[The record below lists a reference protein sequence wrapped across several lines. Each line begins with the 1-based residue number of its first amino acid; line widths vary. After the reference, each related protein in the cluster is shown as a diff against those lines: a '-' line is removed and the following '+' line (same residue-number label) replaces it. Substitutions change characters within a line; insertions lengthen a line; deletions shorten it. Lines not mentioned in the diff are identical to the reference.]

1 MKADGEIN
9 MELQQRRNRGAS
21 LTPVGILRVIEV
33 LETKCWSREDLAIKI
48 AKNGKDA
55 LDTVNRLL
63 SGKKVEKTTLRRIA
77 SLLGLS
83 LEEIT
88 LPLDWVSVH
97 PASLPWREIAWEYF
111 NRSEPLTINSLVPNT
126 FSDQKLLGSFPL
138 NLARRDSSS
147 QSDRSKSPHHIGF
160 QPASKTCSG
169 TTYLFS
175 SATFFE
181 EVIAPYLKKSQQTR
195 ILLTGD
201 PGAGK
206 TALLRKL
213 AEQVFQQ
220 KDWGIVIWISLA
232 DLLESPEIE
241 NYVFL
246 TWVQKALRIGVKP
259 DEAQQRS
266 LEALFNQGKVW
277 LFIDGLDE
285 VESMSGLLSIRK
297 ALLEGVLGK
306 AHWVFSCRTHWW
318 ESLANPM
325 RKLDMQVY
333 EVLPLKS
340 GSGDQL
346 EDVGVWIDGYASSPD
361 AAQILKNQLRVS
373 ENSFLREMVSN
384 PLLLVLLCLSH
395 QEWHS
400 FGGLPKIR
408 FQLFVGFVHYL
419 YGCKPHLGLIKDW
432 KKRNCLEQALSVL
445 AFTAFDTLCSPY
457 RLTSQFIENVW
468 EKENFDPSLLA
479 LIKAVGFLK
488 QSKMGQTKPHEQVY
502 LFPHPSFQE
511 FFAALAVVN
520 RPVLLNPDR
529 SNPTALSATYWLL
542 EARWLGVYLFMLGR
556 DDSIDPSLKQKKEAI
571 VEALTSFDQSCG
583 GFYHRHAYY
592 LAAIGLKEFPASQ
605 QAPKIISQLIRWIIL
620 PDEPSDFFETSS
632 IGFTERQMAIQ
643 ALQQTDPAHAIKI
656 LEQQLQNSQGDEL
669 LQCQLAELLGLF
681 AHSRSFAISEL
692 SKLLRSDRLDVQ
704 CHAASALCYL
714 NPAREDSVETL
725 RRILATSK
733 DDVLCLKAASAL
745 MRMSPDDCASSIEV
759 VTRVSR
765 ISSNSLVRS
774 AAYEMLMP
782 IQKIVAKELKL
793 SEFLEQEGLIDSGSD
808 TLSISA
814 LLEQSSNFI
823 DTANKLAD
831 ALLEADNLPELL
843 SDASLATRIVQALKK
858 VFVLPHDTYTWRS
871 NSNYEALYR
880 CARII
885 PYPVFHR
892 AWYEAEGL

>member
-1 MKADGEIN
+1 MT
-9 MELQQRRNRGAS
+9 LQQRRNRGAS
-21 LTPVGILRVIEV
+21 LTPMGILRVTEV
-33 LETKCWSREDLAIKI
+33 MEAKGWTKEDLAIRI
-48 AKNGKDA
+48 AKDGKDA

-63 SGKKVEKTTLRRIA
+63 RGEKIEKITLRRIA

-97 PASLPWREIAWEYF
+97 SSSLPWREIAWEYF
-111 NRSEPLTINSLVPNT
+111 DRSEPLTINSLVPNT

-138 NLARRDSSS
+138 NLARRDSSL
-147 QSDRSKSPHHIGF
+147 QSDRPVGPQQTRF
-160 QPASKTCSG
+160 QPVLKAGSE
-169 TTYLFS
+169 TTHLFS
-175 SATFFE
+175 SATFLE
-181 EVIAPYLKKSQQTR
+181 EVIDPYLKKSQRTR
-195 ILLTGD
+195 ILLSGD

-232 DLLESPEIE
+232 DLLERPEIE
-241 NYVFL
+241 NYVFS
-246 TWVQKALRIGVKP
+246 TWIQKALRIGLKP

-285 VESMSGLLSIRK
+285 VERMSGLLSIRK
-297 ALLEGVLGK
+297 DLLEGVLGK

-318 ESLANPM
+318 KSLANPM

-346 EDVGVWIDGYASSPD
+346 EEVGVWIDGYAPSPV
-361 AAQILKNQLRVS
+361 AAQMLKNQLRDS
-373 ENSFLREMVSN
+373 KNSFLREMVSN

-395 QEWHS
+395 EEWRK
-400 FGGLPKIR
+400 FGGLPKVR
-408 FQLFVGFVHYL
+408 FQLFAGFVYYL
-419 YGCKPHLGLIKDW
+419 YGCKPHLDLIEDW
-432 KKRNCLEQALSVL
+432 KKRNRLEKALSVL
-445 AFTAFDTLCSPY
+445 AFTAFDSLCSPY

-468 EKENFDPSLLA
+468 EKENFDPSLLDI
-479 LIKAVGFLK
+479 IKAVGLLK
-488 QSKMGQTKPHEQVY
+488 RSNANQEKPHEQVY

-520 RPVLLNPDR
+520 LSVLLNPDR
-529 SNPTALSATYWLL
+529 SNPADLSATYRLL
-542 EARWLGVYLFMLGR
+542 EARWLGVYLFVLGR
-556 DDSIDPSLKQKKEAI
+556 EDSIDSSLKQKKEAI
-571 VEALTSFDQSCG
+571 IEALTSFDQSCG

-605 QAPKIISQLIRWIIL
+605 HAPKIISQVIRWIIL
-620 PDEPSDFFETSS
+620 SAESPSFSRPSSTSL
-632 IGFTERQMAIQ
+632 TERQMAIQ

-681 AHSRSFAISEL
+681 AYSRSFAISEL

-714 NPAREDSVETL
+714 NPAQEDSVETL
-725 RRILATSK
+725 HRILTTSK

-745 MRMSPDDCASSIEV
+745 MRMTPDACASSIEV
-759 VTRVSR
+759 VTR
-765 ISSNSLVRS
+765 ICETSSDSLVRS

-782 IQKIVAKELKL
+782 IQRIVAKELKL
-793 SEFLEQEGLIDSGSD
+793 SEFLEREGLIDSDSV
-808 TLSISA
+808 TLSIPA

-858 VFVLPHDTYTWRS
+858 VFVLPHDTYSWRS

-885 PYPVFHR
+885 PYPVFHA
-892 AWYEAEGL
+892 AWYEGEAL